1 MSTSLA
7 RCRLEFILVLILAWI
22 SVLLRSFAPMLG
34 QYPAFL
40 GTCRFVPS
48 RKGGGQLLAR
58 LITARAQ
65 KSQVDHSHCFQPTE
79 LSTTD
84 CNSSPTAVPLL
95 RKQQSP
101 HSFRLCHGAHSD
113 SLIFLTSFLFRA
125 KQHLKH
131 RLHAQPNLQH
141 FLLRNIRRPSPCCM
155 DFTLHSQMDSNN

>member
-22 SVLLRSFAPMLG
+22 SILLRSFAPMLG
-34 QYPAFL
+34 QYPSFL

-79 LSTTD
+79 LSNYNRLQLLSD
-84 CNSSPTAVPLL
+84 CGPLPAETAKPT
-95 RKQQSP
+95 
-101 HSFRLCHGAHSD
+101 
-113 SLIFLTSFLFRA
+113 
-125 KQHLKH
+125 
-131 RLHAQPNLQH
+131 
-141 FLLRNIRRPSPCCM
+141 
-155 DFTLHSQMDSNN
+155 